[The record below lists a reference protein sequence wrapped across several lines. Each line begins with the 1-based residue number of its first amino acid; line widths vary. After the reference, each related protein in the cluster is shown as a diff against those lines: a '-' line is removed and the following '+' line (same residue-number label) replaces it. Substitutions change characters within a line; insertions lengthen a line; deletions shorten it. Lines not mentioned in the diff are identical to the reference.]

1 MNLTMRRSLNA
12 VAAIAFA
19 AGCARK
25 EADRPVS
32 AVAAAAPATP
42 IDEIIRERN
51 LSPDEA
57 AAALKVFVPPGRYDD
72 FVMITSGGHRG
83 SVMLYGIPSMRL
95 LKEVPVYS
103 ADSWQGWAQGEVSSG
118 EMLKKGSFGGGL
130 PTLTWGDL
138 HHPQISLTKGKYDG
152 EWIAVSDKS
161 AGRVGIISMKDMK
174 TKLIFKTPN
183 TVSDHHA
190 VWTDDSEW
198 LVQTAFFP
206 TPYAEKAGFAPIEQY
221 KDKYRGSASFLK
233 FDRATGTIDL
243 AKSFQLELP
252 PYFQDMSILGRGPSD
267 GLLFVNSLDTELAT
281 GGDLEGRPSM
291 EIAASLREMDYLH
304 VIDWKKAMEV
314 AADPKKS
321 HPVNGIRVI
330 SIATAITEGLLWFV
344 PESKSPHGVDLVPGG
359 EYVTVSGKLDPHV
372 SVYSVAKIL
381 QAIGEK
387 NVEGKDPYGIP
398 ILKYDACLEAHVP
411 VGLGPLHTVFDDK
424 GNAYTSLFLD
434 SAVTKWTL
442 GPPYNPPDRAWKP
455 VDKVSIHYNI
465 GHLQAPGSNTKH
477 PYGKYLV
484 ALNKWS
490 VDRFPP
496 LGPLHPQN
504 LQLIDIGGP
513 KMVLLSDTPSIG
525 EPHNSQIMPIELLQA
540 WTTYP
545 ETGWDA
551 AKMRKSEWATE
562 QGKERIERKG
572 NTVYV
577 YGTVIRSHY
586 TPDIVRVKEGDRVIF
601 AWTNVESARDATHGF
616 GLHGYNVNLSIDPGA
631 TERAEITATR
641 AGVYP
646 FYCTEFCSALHMEM
660 IGWLLIEPK
669 SGKLASAE
677 Y

>member
-1 MNLTMRRSLNA
+1 MNRTTLRVLAA
-12 VAAIAFA
+12 VTGAAMTVS
-19 AGCARK
+19 CARK
-25 EADRPVS
+25 QTGQAPS
-32 AVAAAAPATP
+32 TAATAAPATP
-42 IDEIIRERN
+42 IEEIIRERN
-51 LSPDEA
+51 LTPDEA

-72 FVMITSGGHRG
+72 FVMVTSGGHRG

-103 ADSWQGWAQGEVSSG
+103 PDSWQGWAQGEASSG

-138 HHPQISLTKGKYDG
+138 HHPQISLTRGKYDG

-206 TPYAEKAGFAPIEQY
+206 TPFNEKAGFAPIEQY

-243 AKSFQLELP
+243 AKSFQIELP
-252 PYFQDMSILGRGPSD
+252 PYFQDMSILGRGTSD

-291 EIAASLREMDYLH
+291 EIAASMREMDYLH

-321 HPVNGIRVI
+321 HLVNGIRVV
-330 SIATAITEGLLWFV
+330 SIATAVAEGLLWFI

-372 SVYSVAKIL
+372 SVYSVEKIRK
-381 QAIGEK
+381 AIGEK
-387 NVEGKDPYGIP
+387 NVEGNDPYGIP

-434 SAVTKWTL
+434 SAVAKWTL
-442 GPPYNPPDRAWKP
+442 GPPYNPPERAWKP

-465 GHLQAPGSNTKH
+465 GHLQAPGSNTKQ

-504 LQLIDIGGP
+504 LQLIDISGP

-525 EPHNSQIMPIELLQA
+525 EPHNSQIMPVELLQA

-545 ETGWDA
+545 EPGWDA

-572 NTVYV
+572 NAVYV

-631 TERAEITATR
+631 TERAEITASR

-646 FYCTEFCSALHMEM
+646 YYCTEFCSALHMEM
-660 IGWLLIEPK
+660 IGWLLVEPK
-669 SGKLASAE
+669 GSKLASAE
-677 Y
+677 H